1 LGSKTKNR
9 DQRLGIEYSGSKTMD
24 RRLVTWGQ
32 RLKIEDLMGLM
43 TRWDRRLRNK
53 DSLGLGSKTGL
64 LGSKTQDLR
73 LFWIEDTLGSNKTW
87 GNRLRNGDSS
97 GSKTGLFWDRRPS
110 MKKSFG
116 SKTRWDQRLV
126 GIKDWRS
133 KTGFVGFEDSL
144 GSKTWD
150 QRLVVIK
157 DSGSKTC

>member
-1 LGSKTKNR
+1 LGSKT
-9 DQRLGIEYSGSKTMD
+9 QD
-24 RRLVTWGQ
+24 RRLDGIDDLLGSKSRWDR
-32 RLKIEDLMGLM
+32 RLGDSLGSNK
-43 TRWDRRLRNK
+43 TWDRRLRNK
-53 DSLGLGSKTGL
+53 DSLGSKTGL
-64 LGSKTQDLR
+64 LGSKTQDQR
-73 LFWIEDTLGSNKTW
+73 LFWIKDTLGSNKTW
-87 GNRLRNGDSS
+87 GHRLRNGDSS